1 MLHVHTMEYY
11 SALKKEDNAGTST
24 TWTNLEDIMLSK
36 TSQSQ
41 EDKCC
46 MIPLISGT
54 RIVKFIETES
64 GIVTARDCEEGA
76 TEISV

>member
-1 MLHVHTMEYY
+1 
-11 SALKKEDNAGTST
+11 
-24 TWTNLEDIMLSK
+24 MLSK

-46 MIPLISGT
+46 MMPLISGT

-64 GIVTARDCEEGA
+64 GMVTARDCEEGA
-76 TEISV
+76 TEVSV